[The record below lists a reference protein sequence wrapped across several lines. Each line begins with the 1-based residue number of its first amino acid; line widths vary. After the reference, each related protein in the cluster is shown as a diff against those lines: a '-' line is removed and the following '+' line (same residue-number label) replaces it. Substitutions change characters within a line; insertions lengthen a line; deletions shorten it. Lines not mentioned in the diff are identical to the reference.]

1 MVTQFSCVSKVFA
14 SVVAL
19 VMIKGFIMPE
29 AAQQSALATSRT
41 ESAVVQPSTENIRP
55 EVKDSEFLA
64 LAPQPSASLLLSSA
78 FGQLLNNSD
87 FARQHGSIPS
97 NTKLLSLE
105 VKQDGVYVDLSE
117 EFAKGGG
124 SASMINRV
132 TQVVYT
138 ATSLNPNAE
147 VYISVA
153 GQKLDENNPLAGEGL
168 MVSYPTT
175 RQQLAVD
182 FAYQY

>member
-1 MVTQFSCVSKVFA
+1 MVTQFSRASKIFA

-19 VMIKGFIMPE
+19 VMIKGFMVPE
-29 AAQQSALATSRT
+29 AQQSVSAAPRT
-41 ESAVVQPSTENIRP
+41 ESAVEQAITRSVRP
-55 EVKDSEFLA
+55 VLKDSEFLA

-78 FGQLLNNSD
+78 FGQLLNNTD
-87 FARQHGSIPS
+87 FVRQHGSIPA

-105 VKQDGVYVDLSE
+105 VKQNGVYVDLSA
-117 EFAKGGG
+117 EFTNGGG
-124 SASMINRV
+124 SASMINRL
-132 TQVVYT
+132 TEVVNT

-153 GQKLDENNPLAGEGL
+153 GRKLDESNPLAGEGL

-182 FAYQY
+182 FAYQ

>member
-1 MVTQFSCVSKVFA
+1 MVTQFSCASKVFA

-19 VMIKGFIMPE
+19 LMLPGLIIPE
-29 AAQQSALATSRT
+29 KQQGILVTSRT
-41 ESAVVQPSTENIRP
+41 EMAVEKTITTNSHHTAKDP
-55 EVKDSEFLA
+55 EFVA
-64 LAPQPSASLLLSSA
+64 LAPPPSASILLSSA

-87 FARQHGSIPS
+87 FASQHGSIPA
-97 NTKLLSLE
+97 NTRLLSLS
-105 VKQDGVYVDLSE
+105 VQQDGVYVDLSA

-132 TQVVYT
+132 NQVVYT

-147 VYISVA
+147 VYISIA

-168 MVSYPTT
+168 MVSYPTS
-175 RQQLAVD
+175 RQQLAID
-182 FAYQY
+182 FASR

>member
-1 MVTQFSCVSKVFA
+1 MVTQFSCVSRVFA
-14 SVVAL
+14 SIVAL
-19 VMIKGFIMPE
+19 VMVKGFIMPE
-29 AAQQSALATSRT
+29 AAQQVASATART
-41 ESAVVQPSTENIRP
+41 EPIVIQPATKNIRP
-55 EVKDSEFLA
+55 EVNDSEFLA

-78 FGQLLNNSD
+78 FGKLLNNSD

-105 VKQDGVYVDLSE
+105 VKPDGIHVDLSE

-132 TQVVYT
+132 TQVVET
-138 ATSLNPNAE
+138 ATSLNPDAE

-153 GQKLDENNPLAGEGL
+153 GRKLDENNPLAGEGL

-175 RQQLAVD
+175 RQQLALD
-182 FAYQY
+182 FAYKY

>member
-1 MVTQFSCVSKVFA
+1 MVTQFSCGSKIFA
-14 SVVAL
+14 SIVAL
-19 VMIKGFIMPE
+19 FMIKGFVIPVTP
-29 AAQQSALATSRT
+29 QSVLATSRT
-41 ESAVVQPSTENIRP
+41 DIAIEQTTTATDRRQPRDE
-55 EVKDSEFLA
+55 EFVA

-87 FARQHGSIPS
+87 FARQHGSIPA
-97 NTKLLSLE
+97 NTRLLSLE
-105 VKQDGVYVDLSE
+105 VKPDGVYVDLSQ
-117 EFAKGGG
+117 EFAAGGG

-153 GQKLDENNPLAGEGL
+153 GQKLDDNNPLAGEGL
-168 MVSYPTT
+168 MISYPTS

-182 FAYQY
+182 FASR

>member
-1 MVTQFSCVSKVFA
+1 MVTQFSCGSKVFA

-19 VMIKGFIMPE
+19 LMIKGVAMPE
-29 AAQQSALATSRT
+29 TQQSVLATSRT
-41 ESAVVQPSTENIRP
+41 ETAVEQTMTATNSHRQSTFN
-55 EVKDSEFLA
+55 SELVA

-87 FARQHGSIPS
+87 FARQHGSIPP
-97 NTKLLSLE
+97 NTRLLSLE
-105 VKQDGVYVDLSE
+105 VKPEGIYVDLSE
-117 EFAKGGG
+117 EFAAGGG

-132 TQVVYT
+132 NQVVYT

-168 MVSYPTT
+168 MVSYPTS
-175 RQQLAVD
+175 RRQLAVD
-182 FAYQY
+182 FASR